1 MLLVPLGQLA
11 ARRRAS
17 STRADALLLAAWND
31 PNKIPDRA
39 PDPPSSPPPGYGILG
54 AVDEDTSYHGMKI
67 LSSAVPMTPAPPSP
81 PAAEEA
87 PMSPPPPPIEP
98 GVRKC
103 AECWLRAWEDA
114 HFITSPIGLD
124 EGRLLI
130 PNGHTGPGRPQP
142 PWRPAESWASST
154 GHHVDGDRG
163 SPEQLAGRGDTW
175 QETVDWSGRVPSRIF
190 QLAADREYARSK
202 YGRWMDGWAALNHEF
217 AYYLFNDDDCAS
229 FIEQVT
235 DLATLQAWSSQ
246 RHSGLAVRQC

>member
-1 MLLVPLGQLA
+1 
-11 ARRRAS
+11 
-17 STRADALLLAAWND
+17 
-31 PNKIPDRA
+31 
-39 PDPPSSPPPGYGILG
+39 
-54 AVDEDTSYHGMKI
+54 
-67 LSSAVPMTPAPPSP
+67 
-81 PAAEEA
+81 
-87 PMSPPPPPIEP
+87 MSPPPPPIEP

-190 QLAADREYARSK
+190 QLAADREQPIKYDDEDRDAKPRGEQQEWQLRNAR
-202 YGRWMDGWAALNHEF
+202 
-217 AYYLFNDDDCAS
+217 
-229 FIEQVT
+229 V
-235 DLATLQAWSSQ
+235 
-246 RHSGLAVRQC
+246 VVV